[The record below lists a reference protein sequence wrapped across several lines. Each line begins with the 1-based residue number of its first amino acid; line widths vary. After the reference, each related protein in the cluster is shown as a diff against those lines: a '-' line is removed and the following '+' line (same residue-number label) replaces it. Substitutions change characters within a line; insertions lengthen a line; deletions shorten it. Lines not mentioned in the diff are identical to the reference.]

1 MYDCIPGE
9 KIVKKKDVTSVTEFL
24 HRYMS
29 PETIHQLDG
38 SQRDRVST
46 LIRAV
51 HKEIDKIPMIFLDY
65 KLDMAKYI
73 PVVLRDQNVGEREIV
88 YRTILHERDGI
99 VYDNVF
105 LIKAF
110 LRLLKWRTTTT
121 TNTTALASTI

>member
-1 MYDCIPGE
+1 MYGCIPGE
-9 KIVKKKDVTSVTEFL
+9 KIVKKKDATTVTEFL

-29 PETIHQLDG
+29 PETIHQLDA

-51 HKEIDKIPMIFLDY
+51 HTEIDKTPMVFLEY
-65 KLDMAKYI
+65 KLNMAKYI

-88 YRTILHERDGI
+88 YRTILHERDGV
-99 VYDNVF
+99 VYDNVS

-110 LRLLKWRTTTT
+110 LRLLKWRT
-121 TNTTALASTI
+121 STI